1 MHKKRKS
8 TKNRLS
14 NYALIEEI
22 MDLSYTLLAV
32 INLISIVMLFQLIF
46 GIYKDYTYDI
56 LI

>member
-22 MDLSYTLLAV
+22 MDLSYTLLAE
-32 INLISIVMLFQLIF
+32 INLYVIQLIF
-46 GIYKDYTYDI
+46 GIYKDYT
-56 LI
+56 